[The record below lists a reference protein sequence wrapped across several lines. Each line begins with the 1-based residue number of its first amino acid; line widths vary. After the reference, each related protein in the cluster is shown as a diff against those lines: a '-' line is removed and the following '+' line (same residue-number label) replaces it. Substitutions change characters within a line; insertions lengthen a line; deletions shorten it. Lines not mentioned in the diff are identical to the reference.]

1 MVGAMNEVDPESKV
15 LYAAMRDE
23 FIGFVRAL
31 SDEER
36 ETIVPNCPAWTVRD
50 VVAHVTGVNVDVVSG
65 NVAAL
70 GADEWTQGQVESRA
84 AMSLAELCNEW
95 EGMAARTDVFISDDP
110 FWGVRIGAD
119 LVSHIH
125 DVLEALSRSD
135 DELPVSS
142 RDGVGIRSALSRYGP
157 FFCERA
163 GSASLPLVSVT
174 VVPDEV
180 GGQAWHSGDGVAAA
194 ELSGSAFD
202 LLRAFT
208 GRRSLEQVLA
218 MEWTGDPE
226 PYLAMINPYGALK
239 SDR

>member
-1 MVGAMNEVDPESKV
+1 MNEVDPESKV
-15 LYAAMRDE
+15 LYASMRKE
-23 FIGFVRAL
+23 FIEFVRAL
-31 SDEER
+31 SEAEQ

-50 VVAHVTGVNVDVVSG
+50 VVAHVTGVNGDVVDG
-65 NVAAL
+65 NVASL
-70 GADEWTQGQVESRA
+70 GADEWTRHQVESRA
-84 AMSLAELCNEW
+84 AMSLAEICNEW

-163 GSASLPLVSVT
+163 ANASLPTVSVT

-180 GGQAWHSGDGVAAA
+180 GGQSWKSGDGVAAA
-194 ELSGSAFD
+194 ELSGSAFE

-208 GRRSLEQVLA
+208 GRRTIEQVQA
-218 MEWTGDPE
+218 MAWRGDPE
-226 PYLAMINPYGALK
+226 PYLAMVNPYGALK

>member
-23 FIGFVRAL
+23 FIELVRAL

-36 ETIVPNCPAWTVRD
+36 ETIVPNCPAWRVRD
-50 VVAHVTGVNVDVVSG
+50 VLAHVTGVNVDVVSG

-84 AMSLAELCNEW
+84 AMSLAEICNEW
-95 EGMAARTDVFISDDP
+95 EGMGARTDVFISDDP

-125 DVLEALSRSD
+125 DVLETLSRSD

-163 GSASLPLVSVT
+163 GSASVLFAYEITRIGDETTILTGTVEIVCLDIATMRPTPLPDHLRTRLVS
-174 VVPDEV
+174 
-180 GGQAWHSGDGVAAA
+180 
-194 ELSGSAFD
+194 
-202 LLRAFT
+202 
-208 GRRSLEQVLA
+208 
-218 MEWTGDPE
+218 
-226 PYLAMINPYGALK
+226 
-239 SDR
+239 